1 MLAKQAFVEE
11 VKSAATVSQ
20 ELIEITLE
28 GFGTNKPK
36 PGGEQKAD
44 SQESSSSGMVRRA
57 FSLPPG
63 ALRGVSNEQGVEFP
77 ISLLRSAR

>member
-11 VKSAATVSQ
+11 VKSVATVSQ

-36 PGGEQKAD
+36 PGGAEGRLTRVD
-44 SQESSSSGMVRRA
+44 
-57 FSLPPG
+57 
-63 ALRGVSNEQGVEFP
+63 
-77 ISLLRSAR
+77 LLRHCRVAHAGWCVLNG